1 MSNRVVLVRHA
12 SAGRRK
18 RWSGNDRLRPLD
30 ERGRKQ
36 AHRLVAALL
45 PVGIDRVCSS
55 PYLRCV
61 QTVEPLAAALA
72 VEVEERE
79 ELAEGA
85 SRDEVLGLL
94 NELEGAT
101 PAFCTHGDV
110 VELLLGPEL
119 ALEKGAARILEMS
132 GSAVVPGQYI
142 PAPEV

>member
-1 MSNRVVLVRHA
+1 VLVRHA
-12 SAGRRK
+12 SAGRRE
-18 RWSGNDRLRPLD
+18 RWSGDDGLRPLD

-36 AHRLVAALL
+36 ARGLVAALL
-45 PVGIDRVCSS
+45 PLGIDRVCSS
-55 PYLRCV
+55 PYVRCV
-61 QTVEPLAAALA
+61 QTVEPLAVALG

-85 SRDEVLGLL
+85 SRNVVLGLL
-94 NELEGAT
+94 NEHEGAT

-119 ALEKGAARILEMS
+119 GLEKGAARILEMT

-142 PAPEV
+142 PPPEG

>member
-18 RWSGNDRLRPLD
+18 HWRGDDRLRPLD

-36 AHRLVAALL
+36 AHRLAAALL
-45 PVGIDRVCSS
+45 PCGIDHVCSS
-55 PYLRCV
+55 PYVRCV
-61 QTVEPLAAALA
+61 QTVEPLAAALG
-72 VEVEERE
+72 VKVEERE

-85 SRDEVLGLL
+85 SQDAVLGLL

-101 PAFCTHGDV
+101 PALCTHGDV
-110 VELLLGPEL
+110 VELLLVPEL

-132 GSAVVPGQYI
+132 GSAVVPGQCI
-142 PAPEV
+142 PAHEG